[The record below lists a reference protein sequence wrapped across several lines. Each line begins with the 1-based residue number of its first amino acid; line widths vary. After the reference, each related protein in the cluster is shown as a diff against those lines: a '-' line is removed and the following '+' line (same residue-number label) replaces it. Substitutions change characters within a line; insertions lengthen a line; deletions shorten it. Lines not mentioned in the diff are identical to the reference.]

1 MSPESKRDQIEH
13 SKPYD
18 VSVGIPFK
26 PFEKAE
32 GFIKPDGEQ
41 PVPIPEEYDYIVLL
55 QRKILYLGVEGYID
69 VISED
74 IETMGEIPVGGH
86 SLEKPFGDVAFVL
99 TISQS
104 DTTAREIP
112 YILRFS
118 FIARSPSDYTKLLNS
133 FVDINIGDCEY
144 TLVWNINRP
153 FVKENLKHLESGE
166 EILVVEKNMFNR
178 KKSEEGG
185 DVGEAELEEFENK
198 MYERIGFVWLP
209 DDLDKLRTIELVFN
223 QFEDGDDKEPQLEPD
238 PSDKKAIPIP
248 A

>member
-1 MSPESKRDQIEH
+1 MSPESKRDQIKH
-13 SKPYD
+13 SEPYD

-26 PFEKAE
+26 PFEKVE
-32 GFIKPDGEQ
+32 GFIKPDGKQ

-55 QRKILYLGVEGYID
+55 QRKISYLGVEGYID
-69 VISED
+69 IISED
-74 IETMGEIPVGGH
+74 IEMMGEILVGGH

-112 YILRFS
+112 YILRFN
-118 FIARSPSDYTKLLNS
+118 FIVRSPGDYTKLLNS
-133 FVDINIGDCEY
+133 FVDINIGDCGY

-153 FVKENLKHLESGE
+153 CVKENLKHLESRE

-178 KKSEEGG
+178 KKSDEDK
-185 DVGEAELEEFENK
+185 DVGEAELEKFENK
-198 MYERIGFVWLP
+198 MYGRISFVWLP

-223 QFEDGDDKEPQLEPD
+223 QFDDGDDQASQLDSD
-238 PSDKKAIPIP
+238 PSHEREIPVL

>member
-86 SLEKPFGDVAFVL
+86 SLEKPFGD
-99 TISQS
+99 
-104 DTTAREIP
+104 
-112 YILRFS
+112 
-118 FIARSPSDYTKLLNS
+118 
-133 FVDINIGDCEY
+133 INIGDCEY

-185 DVGEAELEEFENK
+185 DVGETELEEFENK
-198 MYERIGFVWLP
+198 MYGRICFVWLP

-223 QFEDGDDKEPQLEPD
+223 QFEDGDDKEP
-238 PSDKKAIPIP
+238 
-248 A
+248 